1 MDTGIVSLEMKYF
14 LVDNGSLR
22 AESVLNLRRVAR
34 ELSAVTGMEILP
46 ASVLHSSKVPAEKLE
61 GEEAV
66 NLERRI
72 RLSLESGEDR
82 EFTILPFFFGPTGAI
97 TDYLPE
103 RLAYRRQKHG
113 DFTVWQAPFL
123 GDQARDLKGHKGRK
137 PAGDLVEILAERV
150 RETIREQQLIRPRVA
165 LVDHGSPK
173 REVTALRDGMSVAL
187 REQLG
192 DAVVEVAASSMER
205 RDGKEYDFNEPLL
218 ERLLDQPG
226 WDSGD
231 VVVSMMFLS
240 PGRHAGPG
248 GDVDSICKAA
258 EARHAGLRTY
268 MTGLVGDH
276 ADIVPLL
283 KRRLEEKGI
292 AL

>member
-1 MDTGIVSLEMKYF
+1 MKIF

-34 ELSAVTGMEILP
+34 DLGAATGLEILP
-46 ASVLHSSKVPAEKLE
+46 ASLLHSSKVPAEELD
-61 GEEAV
+61 GEPAV

-72 RLSLESGEDR
+72 RLSLEKGEDR
-82 EFTILPFFFGPTGAI
+82 EFTIIPFFFGPTGAV

-103 RLAYRRQKHG
+103 RLAYRRRKHG
-113 DFTVWQAPFL
+113 DFKVWRTGFL
-123 GDQARDLKGHKGRK
+123 GDEGQGTRDKGLGTRDEGQVSVARDLVG
-137 PAGDLVEILAERV
+137 ILAER
-150 RETIREQQLIRPRVA
+150 IRESIKGERLLRPRVA

-173 REVTALRDGMSVAL
+173 PEVTALRDVMAEAL
-187 REQLG
+187 QVSLG
-192 DAVVEVAASSMER
+192 DAVADVAASSMER
-205 RDGKEYDFNEPLL
+205 REGEEYDFNEPLL
-218 ERLLDQPG
+218 ERLLDRPG

-248 GDVDSICKAA
+248 GDIDRICKAA
-258 EARHAGLRTY
+258 EARHPGLRTY

-276 ADIVPLL
+276 PGMVPLL
-283 KRRLEEKGI
+283 KRRLAGERV